1 MVSNTLLRGSHDDV
15 LERFYQANQIYKSS
29 HIVRIT
35 ADDPLLDPSVID
47 EVVSHHLRHPCD
59 YTSNILNRSWPRGLD
74 TEVFTSELL
83 NYSHFHG
90 LRDEDRE
97 HVTIFAR
104 TNPNTFTLQN
114 LESNS
119 ELR

>member
-1 MVSNTLLRGSHDDV
+1 MIIKYIASEIHDDV

-90 LRDEDRE
+90 LRDEDRSMSQSSL
-97 HVTIFAR
+97 VQ
-104 TNPNTFTLQN
+104 TLT
-114 LESNS
+114 LLLSES
-119 ELR
+119 